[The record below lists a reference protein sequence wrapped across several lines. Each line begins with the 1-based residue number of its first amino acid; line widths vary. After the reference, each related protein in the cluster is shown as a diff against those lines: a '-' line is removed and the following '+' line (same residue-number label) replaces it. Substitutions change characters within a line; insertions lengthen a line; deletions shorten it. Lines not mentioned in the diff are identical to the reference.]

1 MVRSSSGGIGAAL
14 QASVASSTSTPRVAL
29 DLRDH
34 VLADAELLQPLA
46 IDLDRIAL
54 LPFLELALRPVLRRV
69 GARVAAVPVGHA
81 LDQRRAVAGA
91 RLGVGVARRAIDH
104 VGVVAVDDDAR
115 QAVGRRA
122 VGGRMLDR
130 RDAAD
135 RRVFHV
141 EIVLADEDHRQLP
154 HRGEVQRLVEG
165 ADVGGAVAE
174 EADRHV
180 LVALVLRAPGG
191 AAGDRQMRAD
201 DGVGAHHAV
210 LGGRQ
215 VHRAALAAHQA
226 VVALHQFAQ
235 HLLDRHAAGQRVGMA
250 AIGAER
256 QVAGLHRRREAGRHR
271 LLPERQVA
279 GALHQVLQEQVE
291 GALLGLAEFH
301 LHAVHLQPH
310 LLADVVIDALAGTIG
325 RSGWLLA
332 HGRTSK
338 SGPRRDGWRVR
349 PGGN

>member
-1 MVRSSSGGIGAAL
+1 MRGK
-14 QASVASSTSTPRVAL
+14 P
-29 DLRDH
+29 
-34 VLADAELLQPLA
+34 
-46 IDLDRIAL
+46 
-54 LPFLELALRPVLRRV
+54 
-69 GARVAAVPVGHA
+69 
-81 LDQRRAVAGA
+81 
-91 RLGVGVARRAIDH
+91 
-104 VGVVAVDDDAR
+104 
-115 QAVGRRA
+115 VGRRA
-122 VGGRMLDR
+122 IRGRMLDR
-130 RDAAD
+130 GHAAD

-180 LVALVLRAPGG
+180 LVAFVLRAPGG

-201 DGVGAHHAV
+201 DRVGAHHAV
-210 LGGRQ
+210 LGGGQ

-235 HLLDRHAAGQRVGMA
+235 HLLDRHAARQRVGMA

-256 QVAGLHRRREAGRHR
+256 QVARLHGGREAGRHR
-271 LLPERQVA
+271 LLAERQVA
-279 GALHQVLQEQVE
+279 RALHQVLQEQVE
-291 GALLGLAEFH
+291 GALLGLPEFH
-301 LHAVHLQPH
+301 LHAVHPKPH

-338 SGPRRDGWRVR
+338 SGPRRGRLALR
-349 PGGN
+349 PGEISLSLEGEATPSRR